1 MRLALA
7 LGGGAGLGWA
17 HIGVLRA
24 LEARGVEVDAV
35 AGTSIGSVAA
45 VCLAGGRLDTLEEVA
60 RTLAT
65 MRGIVRF
72 LDIDMRRGGV
82 LGGKRVIQHLR
93 AVFGAAHLDALAIRC
108 AVVATDLMTGEEVA
122 ITDGPVV
129 EAVRASISIPGVF
142 SPVKRGGML
151 LVDGG
156 LVAPVPVR
164 AARALSDA
172 PVLAVNLLGDYRRRA
187 ELGFAAEGRDQ
198 SLLRVAR
205 AGLGMVV
212 ANLARLSLQLDPPDV
227 LLNPPVGHIDVQNFT
242 RAHELIEIGAAAVA
256 AQWPEIAA
264 LAA

>member
-1 MRLALA
+1 
-7 LGGGAGLGWA
+7 
-17 HIGVLRA
+17 
-24 LEARGVEVDAV
+24 
-35 AGTSIGSVAA
+35 
-45 VCLAGGRLDTLEEVA
+45 
-60 RTLAT
+60 
-65 MRGIVRF
+65 MRGG
-72 LDIDMRRGGV
+72 L
-82 LGGKRVIQHLR
+82 
-93 AVFGAAHLDALAIRC
+93 
-108 AVVATDLMTGEEVA
+108 
-122 ITDGPVV
+122 
-129 EAVRASISIPGVF
+129 
-142 SPVKRGGML
+142 L